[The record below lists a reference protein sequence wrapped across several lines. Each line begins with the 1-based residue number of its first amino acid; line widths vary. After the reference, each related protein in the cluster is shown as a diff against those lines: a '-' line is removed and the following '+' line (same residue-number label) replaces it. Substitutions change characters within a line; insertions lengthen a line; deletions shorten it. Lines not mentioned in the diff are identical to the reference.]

1 MTEIPEH
8 LLNRSKARRAEAPS
22 DASGDSAP
30 SSTPAVATPATP
42 AKATEAP
49 APKPVVP
56 DPPYVVAAKSR
67 KKIPFWAMAGLAMLP
82 AWAALYL
89 IALKPAEKV
98 LAGPI
103 SIGAT
108 VYGSCAGCHG
118 ADGAGGAG
126 RVLYQGLD

>member
-49 APKPVVP
+49 APKPVVLRGFFETSSVILEALSKP
-56 DPPYVVAAKSR
+56 LRYFFEKPRRTPEETSKQTQRMCGDGVKDPLR
-67 KKIPFWAMAGLAMLP
+67 C
-82 AWAALYL
+82 
-89 IALKPAEKV
+89 AEV
-98 LAGPI
+98 DM
-103 SIGAT
+103 
-108 VYGSCAGCHG
+108 SCRRQEASPTSW
-118 ADGAGGAG
+118 
-126 RVLYQGLD
+126 V